1 MSETIK
7 EKSLVRTLA
16 EFSLP
21 LIASG
26 ILQQLY
32 SWADAFIVGNIV
44 GESALAAIG
53 ATNSFVRLFI
63 LAMTGFTSGISI
75 LSANLFG
82 AKNEGAQRKLLAT
95 FLLVLGGVFTV
106 LAALGIAGTN
116 AMLTLLQT
124 PQDIFNIAGDYLQ
137 IILLGIPVM
146 TVYNVYSAVLRSIG
160 DSKAPFYSILVS
172 SVTNVILDIVFVG
185 FFHWGVQG
193 AAYATILAQILMTI
207 FIISYAIRKYDSLRF
222 RFGRHSFDL
231 DLLRRGTILATPIT
245 IQSLVTASG
254 NLILQ
259 NFMNSFGTPTVAAIT
274 TAYRIDGVVML
285 PITNLSTGIAI
296 ITSQNTGAG
305 NHKRARRCLFVGLG
319 MMAVISFCLT
329 AMMLTFSGTLI
340 ALFGV
345 TPESTL
351 IGKQFFASLAWFYII
366 YGAAMAMRGY
376 TEGIGKVFFSG
387 AFGITQLSI
396 RVALSY
402 ILRPVFD
409 NMVIAYAEAFSWC
422 ALLAMYLIFLFIT
435 VSRKKH
441 HRTEET
447 K

>member
-1 MSETIK
+1 MPETIK

-32 SWADAFIVGNIV
+32 SWADAFIVGNIE

-53 ATNSFVRLFI
+53 ATNSLVRLFI
-63 LAMTGFTSGISI
+63 LAMIGFTSGISI
-75 LSANLFG
+75 LSANLYG

-106 LAALGIAGTN
+106 LSVLGIFCTDF
-116 AMLTLLQT
+116 MLTLLQT
-124 PQDIFNIAGDYLQ
+124 PQDIFQIAGAYLQ

-146 TVYNVYSAVLRSIG
+146 TVYNVYAAVLRSIG

-172 SVTNVILDIVFVG
+172 SVTNVILDILFVG
-185 FFHWGVQG
+185 FFHWGVEG
-193 AAYATILAQILMTI
+193 AAFATILAQMLMTI
-207 FIISYAIRKYDSLRF
+207 FIITYAIRKYEILRF
-222 RFGRHSFDL
+222 RFGRHSFDTE
-231 DLLRRGTILATPIT
+231 LLRRGTALAAPIT

-305 NHKRARRCLFVGLG
+305 DHKRARKCLFVGLG
-319 MMAVISFCLT
+319 MMAVISGCLT
-329 AMMLTFSGTLI
+329 AMMLTFSGHLI

-351 IGKQFFASLAWFYII
+351 IGKQFFSSLAWFYVI

-376 TEGIGKVFFSG
+376 TEGIGKVVFSG

-422 ALLAMYLIFLFIT
+422 ALLTMYLVFLFIHT
-435 VSRKKH
+435 RKKNQNI
-441 HRTEET
+441 
-447 K
+447 